1 MREQSAIIDQ
11 AARLREIALG
21 SYNVQAAAMP
31 YRICVTSGKG
41 GVGKSTV
48 ALNLAI
54 ALASFGQ
61 KVLLVDADSNLGNL
75 DVLLGIAPRYRL
87 GHILHGKIDIEDA
100 LVNPFPNLKIL
111 PGSSGDLDY
120 PEMTAIVQQR
130 FLQDLF
136 SLEEHFDLLF
146 IDTSAGLSRETITYA
161 LESDETVVVTSI
173 EPTSVM
179 DSYAVIKTITISRPD
194 ERISVLMNAAQVPA
208 QADETVQKL
217 RMAVDH
223 FLKRD
228 IGYLGSIPFD
238 VDMKNAVL
246 AQEPVL
252 KRYPASAASLS
263 LRSAAQTI
271 INQSLISDV
280 GRQQ

>member
-1 MREQSAIIDQ
+1 MRDSTAIMDQ
-11 AARLREIALG
+11 ASRLRQIALEQVD
-21 SYNVQAAAMP
+21 VQAATMP
-31 YRICVTSGKG
+31 YRITVTSGKG

-54 ALASFGQ
+54 ALSDAGQ
-61 KVLLVDADSNLGNL
+61 KVLLVDADSNLGNI

-87 GHILHGKIDIEDA
+87 GHILHGRIDIEDA
-100 LVNPFPNLKIL
+100 LVSPFGNLKIL
-111 PGSSGDLDY
+111 PGSSGDSDY
-120 PEMTAIVQQR
+120 PEMTNIVQER

-136 SLEEHFDLLF
+136 SLEEHFDFLL
-146 IDTSAGLSRETITYA
+146 IDTSAGLSRETMTYA
-161 LESDETVVVTSI
+161 LEVDEAIIVTSI

-179 DSYAVIKTITISRPD
+179 DSYAVIKTITIARPE
-194 ERISVLMNAAQVPA
+194 ERISILMNAAQAPS

-228 IGYLGSIPFD
+228 IGYLGAIPFD
-238 VDMKNAVL
+238 PDMRNAVL

-252 KRYPASAASLS
+252 KRYPSGAASLS
-263 LRSAAQTI
+263 LKSVAQNI
-271 INQSLISDV
+271 IQQSLLQES
-280 GRQQ
+280 GKR